1 MLKPRSRNTGATS
14 AVTVTTV
21 LKLPKRASPS
31 LEAVANT
38 VTNAISLETTRAPR
52 IRAVLRRAREPRPAV
67 GAGGMA
73 SGVASFSG
81 NSQHGTATVRGH
93 MADRTRILSGM
104 RPTGRC
110 HLGNSLGAAQNWVNL
125 QNEYDCYYFVADY
138 HALTTEPDGHT
149 VESKI
154 FDLTADLIAVGLDP
168 KRSVIYQQSKVPEVA
183 ELALLLSMVTPLSW
197 VLRTPT
203 FKEMVKKHPDNV
215 NLGLL
220 SYPVLQGADI
230 IIVKGEGVPVS
241 KDQLPHLELIR
252 EVVRKFN
259 RTYAPVF
266 PEPKALL
273 TESPLIRGTDGKQ
286 RMSKTVGN
294 IIGVTEEPAVLRK
307 QVQSMVTD
315 VKRTYMTQPGHPRTC
330 NVCAFYKFFFDDW
343 QYYWDL
349 CRTAQIGCG
358 EKKKL
363 LAERMIEVFR
373 PFREVRAE
381 LSPQAVA
388 AILALGILT
397 ARDVARRTMVEV
409 RQAVG
414 LPALR

>member
-1 MLKPRSRNTGATS
+1 
-14 AVTVTTV
+14 
-21 LKLPKRASPS
+21 
-31 LEAVANT
+31 
-38 VTNAISLETTRAPR
+38 
-52 IRAVLRRAREPRPAV
+52 
-67 GAGGMA
+67 MA
-73 SGVASFSG
+73 E
-81 NSQHGTATVRGH
+81 R
-93 MADRTRILSGM
+93 MRILSGM
-104 RPTGRC
+104 RPTGRF
-110 HLGNSLGAAQNWVNL
+110 HLGNYLGAAQKWVSL
-125 QNEYDCYYFVADY
+125 QNEYDCFYFVADY

-154 FDLTADLIAVGLDP
+154 YDLAADLIAVGLDP
-168 KRSVIYQQSKVPEVA
+168 ERSVIYQQSKVPEVA
-183 ELALLLSMVTPLSW
+183 ELTLLLSMVTPLSW

-230 IIVKGEGVPVS
+230 VIVKGEGVPVG

-266 PEPKALL
+266 PEPRALL
-273 TESPLIRGTDGKQ
+273 TESPLVRGTDGKQ

-294 IIGVTEEPAVLRK
+294 VVGVTDDPAVLRK

-343 QYYWDL
+343 QQYWDL
-349 CRTAQIGCG
+349 CRKAQIGCG

-363 LAERMIEVFR
+363 LAERMIEVFK
-373 PFREVRAE
+373 PFREKRASLTPE
-381 LSPQAVA
+381 IVN
-388 AILALGILT
+388 GILDEGSEK
-397 ARDVARRTMVEV
+397 ARDVARSTIVEV

-414 LPALR
+414 LPPLALR